1 MFYGFHPILIL
12 HFMGVVM
19 IQLPS
24 YLKGYL
30 GEYLVRIYLIFSGL
44 KFVCANYRSKCG
56 EIDLIM
62 RQSDVLVFVEVK
74 SRSNQHIDDAI
85 YSIHVQKQ
93 QRIIH
98 TAKHFL
104 YHHTQWQYHTIRFD
118 VIIINL
124 SRLSITWYRNAF
136 DEKGDD
142 T

>member
-1 MFYGFHPILIL
+1 
-12 HFMGVVM
+12 MGVVM

-85 YSIHVQKQ
+85 FSIHFKKK
-93 QRIIH
+93 QRIIQC
-98 TAKHFL
+98 AKDFL
-104 YHHTQWQYHTIRFD
+104 YANSQWQNHATRFD
-118 VIIINL
+118 IAIVNL
-124 SRLSITWYRNAF
+124 SDFSIVWQKNSF
-136 DEKGDD
+136 DED
-142 T
+142 TMPYY